1 MDNIQAVDK
10 QRRIKLPKDIC
21 ELLGIF
27 EGDEFDIIT
36 EGINIILVRYTKTC
50 LACDDDTDV
59 QRMNR
64 AFLCGE
70 CREVISKSLRG
81 A

>member
-1 MDNIQAVDK
+1 MDTIRAVDK
-10 QRRIKLPKDIC
+10 HGRIKLPKEVC
-21 ELLGIF
+21 KSLGIF
-27 EGDEFDIIT
+27 EGDEFDITT
-36 EGINIILVRYTKTC
+36 EGINIVLVRHTKTC
-50 LACDDDTDV
+50 LACNDDTDV